1 MHRAKLRKLQNRN
14 QAEGDLRQAEERA
27 YGRQIRETA
36 WRFDPSQAQIFDVQV
51 WPATNDKELSVYVCI
66 GSEQHHRV
74 MPNNK
79 RSWREI
85 GALAARASSGFYNH
99 TEGAK

>member
-1 MHRAKLRKLQNRN
+1 MQRAKLRRLQQRN
-14 QAEGDLRQAEERA
+14 EAEGDLRQAQERA

-36 WRFDPSQAQIFDVQV
+36 WRFDPTQAAIFDVQV
-51 WPATNDKELSVYVCI
+51 WPAVAPREISVYVCI

-79 RSWREI
+79 RTWRE
-85 GALAARASSGFYNH
+85 LAQLAERAACGMTDH
-99 TEGAK
+99 TGGAK